1 MTPRSIHN
9 DVQTG
14 DGPLVEVRD
23 LTKRYGGRRAVDH
36 LSFTLRPGKITGFLG
51 PNGAGKSST
60 MRLILGLDRPD
71 TGTATIGGRP
81 YASLARPLSTVGAL
95 LDAKAAHRGRDAF
108 HHLLALAQSQ
118 RLPRRR
124 VTEVLDIVG
133 LREVARRRAGGF
145 SLGMAQRLG
154 IAAALLGD
162 PHVLLLDEPVNGL
175 DPEGVLWLRTL
186 LRRLAGEGKTVF
198 VSSHLINE
206 MAVTADHLIVIGRGR
221 LIADCGTKQFI
232 EQNSSDAVLVR
243 SPSAHALAGLLLGA
257 GASVD
262 FEGDALVVS
271 RLPSSRIAELAAR
284 ERIAV
289 HELTARRASLEE
301 AFMALTRD
309 SLEYAAAE
317 RSN

>member
-1 MTPRSIHN
+1 
-9 DVQTG
+9 
-14 DGPLVEVRD
+14 
-23 LTKRYGGRRAVDH
+23 
-36 LSFTLRPGKITGFLG
+36 
-51 PNGAGKSST
+51 
-60 MRLILGLDRPD
+60 
-71 TGTATIGGRP
+71 
-81 YASLARPLSTVGAL
+81 
-95 LDAKAAHRGRDAF
+95 
-108 HHLLALAQSQ
+108 
-118 RLPRRR
+118 
-124 VTEVLDIVG
+124 
-133 LREVARRRAGGF
+133 
-145 SLGMAQRLG
+145 
-154 IAAALLGD
+154 
-162 PHVLLLDEPVNGL
+162 VNGL

-221 LIADCGTKQFI
+221 LIADCGTTQFI

-243 SPSAHALAGLLLGA
+243 SPSAHALAGLLVAA

-271 RLPSSRIAELAAR
+271 RLPSSRIAELAAH

-301 AFMALTRD
+301 AFMTLTRE
-309 SLEYAAAE
+309 SIEYAAAE